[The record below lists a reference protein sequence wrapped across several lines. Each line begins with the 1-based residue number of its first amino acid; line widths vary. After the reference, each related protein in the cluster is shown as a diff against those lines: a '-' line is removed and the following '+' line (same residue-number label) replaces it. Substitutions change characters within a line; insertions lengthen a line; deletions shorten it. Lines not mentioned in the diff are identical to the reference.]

1 MGEMISSFDG
11 MKLYLNRE
19 VPENPKTALVIV
31 HGLLTNTAGMK

>member
-19 VPENPKTALVIV
+19 VPENPKAVLVIV